1 MGSADI
7 LKGIRLRRANAL
19 AINLDVGDSIALIR
33 SDGEGLI
40 SALTDADI
48 AGWRNGAASPGS
60 CLDGVVAVA
69 ASAVAAG
76 AAASAT
82 AFITASATAFIT
94 ACAAIAQNRQR
105 VGFSTDSHDNV
116 GCAAVGDGNGC
127 AAAGGQSLSVDAHGL
142 AVSRH
147 RCD

>member
-1 MGSADI
+1 MPVVV
-7 LKGIRLRRANAL
+7 GIVLPL
-19 AINLDVGDSIALIR
+19 AA
-33 SDGEGLI
+33 
-40 SALTDADI
+40 
-48 AGWRNGAASPGS
+48 
-60 CLDGVVAVA
+60 VAV
-69 ASAVAAG
+69 SMLTV
-76 AAASAT
+76 
-82 AFITASATAFIT
+82 

-127 AAAGGQSLSVDAHGL
+127 AAAGGQILSVDAHGL